1 MIGCTDSLSF
11 LNYCPAPSIF
21 LHPAVGS
28 HDLCGRSAQGGGGF
42 WGGILGFGGC
52 PQEPPQ
58 KHSAHQDRAM
68 PPFQGP
74 SLRRHME
81 RLPPGAWQQHR
92 AALQCPALSCE
103 SLSFLWKEINISA
116 SFSAL
121 DPALDFCLASGEAGV
136 FAKLLGC
143 PTPYRGS
150 DPSGVRRGSVWLCA
164 APHLLMGSL
173 CPSVT
178 PHPLCKAPVPLS
190 RVHGRDGP
198 VPCAVHKTQ
207 VPGVARRGASCVARR
222 WGSNAHCPPRS
233 LPI

>member
-1 MIGCTDSLSF
+1 MYRLTQFLKLLPGSNHLSPSRSGQPRSLRTER
-11 LNYCPAPSIF
+11 P
-21 LHPAVGS
+21 G
-28 HDLCGRSAQGGGGF
+28 GRWLLGWDPGI
-42 WGGILGFGGC
+42 WGMSPGA
-52 PQEPPQ
+52 PQ
-58 KHSAHQDRAM
+58 KHSAHQDRAV

-74 SLRRHME
+74 SLRCHME

-143 PTPYRGS
+143 PAPYRGS
-150 DPSGVRRGSVWLCA
+150 DPSGVCRGSVWLCA

-173 CPSVT
+173 CPSVI

-190 RVHGRDGP
+190 KVHGRDGP

-222 WGSNAHCPPRS
+222 WGSNAHCPPCS